1 MSIYEFDIDS
11 AQLVELA
18 AKLPEGGLGSIAR
31 VQAGLAMLVALESIN
46 MRQNDDPV
54 PVLRKAISDAKGVLS
69 ATFSI
74 APELDRKCL
83 NLSQVEIGVG
93 HTINLFENAW
103 TNYTPETYE
112 HSLKLVKERLKA
124 SGFDEQYFA
133 GKNCFDGGCGTGR
146 LAIAMAQMGAKNV
159 TAIDLGAECLDYFRT
174 IVERYGLKN
183 IEIIEHDV
191 TELPAWQDGAYDFVA
206 SNGVLHHT
214 ENCERGIRE
223 HFRIT
228 KPGGVFWVYLY
239 GAGGMYWHLYDLLKP
254 IVLKIPPADIRRI
267 LGAFGLREGL
277 IYTYLDNFLAPR
289 MYYGRDE
296 FLKLLKQEGEFSW
309 QHAKGMSEIDDTEKL
324 LNTAYGA
331 QIYGPQGEVRL
342 VMSKA

>member
-1 MSIYEFDIDS
+1 MSINKFDIPTLE
-11 AQLVELA
+11 LVELA
-18 AKLPEGGLGSIAR
+18 AKLPEGGLGNISR
-31 VQAGLAMLVALESIN
+31 VQSGLAMLVALESIN
-46 MRQNDDPV
+46 MRQNEDPV
-54 PVLRKAISDAKGVLS
+54 PVLRKALSDAKGVLS

-74 APELDRKCL
+74 APELERSQL
-83 NLSQVEIGVG
+83 NNNSVEIGLE

-103 TNYTPETYE
+103 TTYTLETYE

-124 SGFDEQYFA
+124 SGFDAQYFL

-146 LAIAMAQMGAKNV
+146 LAIAMAQMGAKKV
-159 TAIDLGAECLDYFRT
+159 TAIDLGTESLEYFHK
-174 IVERYGLKN
+174 IVEHYGIKN

-191 TELPAWQDGAYDFVA
+191 TKLTAWQDGTYDFVA

-214 ENCERGIRE
+214 ENCDRGIRE

-239 GAGGMYWHLYDLLKP
+239 GAGGFYWHLYDLLKP
-254 IVLKIPPADIRRI
+254 MVKNIPPSDIRKI
-267 LGAFGLREGL
+267 LSLFGLREGL

-289 MYYGRDE
+289 IYYGRDQ
-296 FLKLLKQEGEFSW
+296 FLELLKEEGEFSW
-309 QHAKGMSEIDDTEKL
+309 RHAKGMTEVDDTEIL

-342 VMSKA
+342 VVNKA